1 MEAFENKH
9 DLSPHEKMKRSSDDV
24 DKIPETT
31 TTSSDTNGDDV
42 IEYTDGGVACKSKCE
57 KNGQEYFWCWQIT
70 GSWDYCIPGKN
81 ILKVPASR
89 VHPRCA
95 YAHNCL
101 EPTQGE
107 VMKHCSKF

>member
-31 TTSSDTNGDDV
+31 TASSDTNGDDV

-81 ILKVPASR
+81 ILNTARST
-89 VHPRCA
+89 CFA
-95 YAHNCL
+95 G
-101 EPTQGE
+101 T
-107 VMKHCSKF
+107 S